1 MDRRVPG
8 SRTGGPGM
16 PAARA
21 GAGFEEPRAGELVR
35 AAVERYRREQD
46 RYAKLADLVAEKCR
60 RLLEANAILGT
71 VDARAKSPESLERK
85 LEELLAGEP
94 SAGLSPGALLDQV
107 SDLAGVRVKTYVEAD
122 RDKVVEDIRL
132 AFDGPGEGGEVEVEV
147 KADPSRNYRAIH
159 CQVMLP
165 PQDLTGRA
173 ANLRGTS
180 CEIQVCSLLAHVWNE
195 IEHNLVYKA
204 ANGDPSREELDLLAA
219 LGDLTRKGDEVL
231 NALIAAT
238 RRRLAQRT
246 GEFTDTFDFVA
257 RMRDRFPMAHNFEMH
272 ALALLEELRAFGLTT
287 PERIDRHL
295 LHGAYQERSWALFEA
310 FQAHQ
315 LRTGDWGVV
324 LDPGSSDHLL
334 VLLLAERAHEVLRR
348 HQRSK
353 PRGRLPRIARLARRF
368 AEMASATAGAR

>member
-1 MDRRVPG
+1 MDERGTMHRKATV
-8 SRTGGPGM
+8 SRLPVNRHLIAM
-16 PAARA
+16 
-21 GAGFEEPRAGELVR
+21 
-35 AAVERYRREQD
+35 AVARYRREQD
-46 RYAKLADLVAEKCR
+46 RYAKLADMVAEKCR
-60 RLLEANAILGT
+60 RLLEANAILGA

-85 LEELLAGEP
+85 LEELLAGE
-94 SAGLSPGALLDQV
+94 LPGEHTPEGLLDRV

-122 RDKVVEDIRL
+122 RDKVVEDICL
-132 AFDGPGEGGEVEVEV
+132 AFDGPREGGEVDVEV

-165 PQDLTGRA
+165 PQDLTGRG
-173 ANLRGTS
+173 ANLKGAT

-204 ANGDPSREELDLLAA
+204 ANGDPSREELDLLAE

-238 RRRLAQRT
+238 RRRVSRRT

-257 RMRDRFPMAHNFEMH
+257 RMRERFPMAHNFEMH

-287 PERIDRHL
+287 PERIDRRL
-295 LHGAYQERSWALFEA
+295 LQGDYLARSKALFEA
-310 FQAHQ
+310 FRAHQ

-334 VLLLAERAHEVLRR
+334 VLFLDGCAPEVLRR
-348 HQRSK
+348 HQRGK

-368 AEMASATAGAR
+368 VEMTSAAGRP

>member
-1 MDRRVPG
+1 MHRNATESHRDSTALSASRGG
-8 SRTGGPGM
+8 SQ
-16 PAARA
+16 RA
-21 GAGFEEPRAGELVR
+21 GAQELIA

-46 RYAKLADLVAEKCR
+46 RYAKLADMVAEKCR

-85 LEELLAGEP
+85 LQTLLAGETP
-94 SAGLSPGALLDQV
+94 EELTPEGLLDRV

-122 RDKVVEDIRL
+122 RDKVVEDIRV

-165 PQDLTGRA
+165 PQDLAGRG
-173 ANLRGTS
+173 ANLEGTT

-204 ANGDPSREELDLLAA
+204 ANGEPSREELELLAA
-219 LGDLTRKGDEVL
+219 LGNLTRRGDEVL

-287 PERIDRHL
+287 PERIEAHL
-295 LHGAYQERSWALFEA
+295 LHGDYQERSWALFEA
-310 FQAHQ
+310 FRAHQ

-334 VLLLAERAHEVLRR
+334 VLLLEAKAPEVLRR
-348 HQRSK
+348 HQRGK

-368 AEMASATAGAR
+368 VEMESAPAGGT